1 MPATELPFKSSAP
14 LTFGVELE
22 LMVLNTH
29 DYNLTRGAADLLPR
43 LNKKDL
49 PGEVKPEITESM
61 IEINSS
67 VNKTY
72 DGLRRELIQV
82 RDGIEIGRAHV

>member
-1 MPATELPFKSSAP
+1 MPLEFTPSEP

-43 LNKKDL
+43 LKKIAL

-61 IEINSS
+61 GTSS
-67 VNKTY
+67 CSAISLY
-72 DGLRRELIQV
+72 DRS
-82 RDGIEIGRAHV
+82 